1 MLGPKMKVLQAL
13 MEEMGNSEAQKLKPK
28 KMEEESIDPLE
39 LMKQTLDSGEP
50 VGIMK
55 KAIIIKKSEPEMSD
69 EEEDMM
75 EGEDSSEEEDDS
87 SPAIT
92 MRDIIKKKKGI

>member
-1 MLGPKMKVLQAL
+1 MKVLQAL

-69 EEEDMM
+69 EEEDM
-75 EGEDSSEEEDDS
+75 EESEDMEEEDNS

-92 MRDIIKKKKGI
+92 MRDLIKKKKGI